1 MKRHPRLVVLS
12 GAGMSA
18 DSGIRTF
25 RGADGLWENYRI
37 EDVAT
42 PMAWQRDPELVQR
55 FYNERRKQVLEAQPN
70 EGHLALA
77 RLEACFDVRII
88 TQNIDDLHERAGS
101 SSVLHLHGEI
111 RKSRSSLDP
120 SLTYPI
126 EGWELRMGERC
137 AKGSQLRP
145 HIVWFGEMVP
155 LLPEAAHLVS
165 TADVFLV
172 VGTSLAVYPAASL
185 VDYVPV
191 AAERFVL
198 DPEIPDHLMGY
209 TAIRSSAASGLP
221 TLALQLIETYTTK
234 S

>member
-88 TQNIDDLHERAGS
+88 TQNIDDLRERG
-101 SSVLHLHGEI
+101 GP
-111 RKSRSSLDP
+111 P
-120 SLTYPI
+120 S
-126 EGWELRMGERC
+126 G
-137 AKGSQLRP
+137 
-145 HIVWFGEMVP
+145 
-155 LLPEAAHLVS
+155 LV
-165 TADVFLV
+165 
-172 VGTSLAVYPAASL
+172 G
-185 VDYVPV
+185 
-191 AAERFVL
+191 VL
-198 DPEIPDHLMGY
+198 D
-209 TAIRSSAASGLP
+209 R
-221 TLALQLIETYTTK
+221 
-234 S
+234 